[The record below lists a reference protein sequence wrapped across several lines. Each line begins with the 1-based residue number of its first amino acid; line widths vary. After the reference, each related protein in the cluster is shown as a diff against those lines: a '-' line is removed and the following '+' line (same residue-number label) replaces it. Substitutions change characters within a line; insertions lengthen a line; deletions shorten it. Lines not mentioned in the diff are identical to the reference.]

1 MPCFTAMRAEIALM
15 SGSAFAVTHH
25 AFSSGAGRTSDGN
38 GSHASTLKSPS
49 YTKSV
54 SWQHYQK
61 YPRKSR
67 TTEFLFLILF
77 IVLMTPISPL
87 IFVWIIGKIIEP
99 VIELYNDVVWASFN
113 TLHNKINPYK
123 ES

>member
-54 SWQHYQK
+54 SWQHYLACEDTSPCGESASIIFGNCSASK
-61 YPRKSR
+61 LEAVLVSTPSFCPRSD
-67 TTEFLFLILF
+67 TAF
-77 IVLMTPISPL
+77 VPSADSSCSPL
-87 IFVWIIGKIIEP
+87 T
-99 VIELYNDVVWASFN
+99 D
-113 TLHNKINPYK
+113 
-123 ES
+123 

>member
-1 MPCFTAMRAEIALM
+1 MRAEIALM

-54 SWQHYQK
+54 SWQHYL
-61 YPRKSR
+61 R
-67 TTEFLFLILF
+67 L
-77 IVLMTPISPL
+77 
-87 IFVWIIGKIIEP
+87 
-99 VIELYNDVVWASFN
+99 
-113 TLHNKINPYK
+113 
-123 ES
+123 